1 MAKKTGKFK
10 VAKKPTAAKGASTQ
24 PHGNRDRPAH
34 GGSFMSASTH
44 VPKQYVFPIITC
56 PECGNHM
63 RLSTIV
69 PEEYRRERMT
79 FMCECGFDYRQSSA
93 VAVERGL

>member
-1 MAKKTGKFK
+1 
-10 VAKKPTAAKGASTQ
+10 
-24 PHGNRDRPAH
+24 
-34 GGSFMSASTH
+34 MSASAR
-44 VPKQYVFPIITC
+44 VPKQDVFLIVTC

-69 PEEYRRERMT
+69 PEKYHRQRMT
-79 FMCECGFDYRQSSA
+79 FVCECGFDYRQSSA